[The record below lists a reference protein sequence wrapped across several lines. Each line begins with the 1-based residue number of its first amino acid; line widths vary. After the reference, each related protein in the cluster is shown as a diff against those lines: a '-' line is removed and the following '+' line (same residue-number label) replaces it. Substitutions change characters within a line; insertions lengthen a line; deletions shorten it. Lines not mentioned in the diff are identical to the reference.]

1 MRNSETFR
9 TDPAFVKTEPLL
21 KSRPKTKATV
31 LGVVPTP
38 RTVSWLALVAAT
50 TAGVG
55 ALHRVRAAVSADV
68 RALGRAEVG
77 YRLVVQSYAPESFGS
92 RELPSLRAR
101 PLASIQRAV
110 TADELKRGVSVELL
124 GVSAADDAMP
134 VIVAWVERGR
144 PDLEFDAL
152 EARPSKDA
160 VYGIA
165 AAAVSEPAQA
175 TPIVLTRRH
184 AA

>member
-1 MRNSETFR
+1 M
-9 TDPAFVKTEPLL
+9 

-38 RTVSWLALVAAT
+38 RAVSWLALVAAT

-68 RALGRAEVG
+68 RALGRTEVG

-175 TPIVLTRRH
+175 TPIVLSRRH